1 MPGRSRDRV
10 SDMSRSIAVAT
21 LFAALLAALAVGSA
35 PAHASGC
42 ADVKVLTPTVVESE
56 LHARFKIEADELE
69 EPAPMPSMPKEPEEP
84 SEPDPS
90 SAAGTTPD
98 TGTTP
103 DSGTT
108 SDAGTPAGDT
118 GT

>member
-69 EPAPMPSMPKEPEEP
+69 EPDPMPSMPKVPEEP
-84 SEPDPS
+84 SDPSLPSDPASDDPSKPDPS

-98 TGTTP
+98 
-103 DSGTT
+103 SGTT
-108 SDAGTPAGDT
+108 SDA
-118 GT
+118 